1 MRADRLLSALL
12 VLQARGKQTGRELAS
27 RLEVSQRTVHRDMEA
42 LSAAGVPVFAIR
54 GVHGG
59 WQLDEGW
66 RTQVP
71 GLDDAELRAFL
82 LAQPRIVGDDRL
94 AAAAERALNK
104 LMAALPQALRQRAAM
119 LRQRLYVDTTG
130 WNGTTENLTALPL
143 VQDALTRDRQLEI
156 SYRRRDRERATRV
169 VHPLGLVAK
178 GLTWYLVAQTAK
190 GFRTFRVSRIESG
203 RVLESAC
210 ARPVDFDLASYW
222 KTSTAAFME
231 TRGRFKVTVRM
242 ESRAADMLRQWFR
255 PTEVLTP
262 AVPDVEGWTTL
273 AVDFDDEDQATFMVL
288 GFGARIEA
296 LSPDSLRTRVAQDIA
311 ASYGRGRSTT

>member
-12 VLQARGKQTGRELAS
+12 VLQAHGKQTGRELAS
-27 RLEVSQRTVHRDMEA
+27 RLEVSERTVHRDMEA

-54 GVHGG
+54 GVRGG
-59 WQLDEGW
+59 WQLDDGW

-71 GLDDAELRAFL
+71 GLDEAELRAFL
-82 LAQPRIVGDDRL
+82 LAQPRIVGDDHL

-130 WNGTTENLTALPL
+130 WNGTSENLAALPL

-156 SYRRRDRERATRV
+156 SYRRRDRERATRI

-178 GLTWYLVAQTAK
+178 GLTWYLVARTPS
-190 GFRTFRVSRIESG
+190 GLRTFRVSRIEST

-222 KTSTAAFME
+222 KTSTAAFIE
-231 TRGRFKVTVRM
+231 TRRRFKVTVRM
-242 ESRAADMLRQWFR
+242 EPRAAEMLTQWFR
-255 PTEVLTP
+255 PSTILTP
-262 AVPDVEGWTTL
+262 TAPDVEGWTML
-273 AVDFDDEDQATFMVL
+273 SVDFEDEDQAAFMML
-288 GFGARIEA
+288 GFGARIEVLA
-296 LSPDSLRTRVAQDIA
+296 PEGLRRRVEQDIA
-311 ASYGRGRSTT
+311 DSYRRRRPPT